1 MWNVVNLSEIFAICW
16 LVCFDPKFYTLF
28 NGFGLAV
35 AKWVFKS
42 YIFQVRFIM
51 IIHDQRLNLKECT
64 CRCYAEE
71 SIADLTVC
79 TWLFLIDHT
88 INYLNGNNASHIDFV
103 GRVYRTHQLVY
114 RCTKKKQTNKVKSY
128 ILSNRPLLLA
138 NKIKLPVHCS
148 GFMFRSLS
156 IYFLF

>member
-71 SIADLTVC
+71 SIADLTVY

-103 GRVYRTHQLVY
+103 SRQDTPACLQMHQ
-114 RCTKKKQTNKVKSY
+114 KEQTNKVKSY